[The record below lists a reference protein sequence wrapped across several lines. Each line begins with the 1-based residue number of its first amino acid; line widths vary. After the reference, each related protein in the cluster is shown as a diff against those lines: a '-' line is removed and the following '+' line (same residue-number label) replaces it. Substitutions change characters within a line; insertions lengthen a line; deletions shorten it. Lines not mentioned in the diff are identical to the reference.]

1 MDADGNIY
9 ERINGEWVK
18 VAGIEDLHGEM
29 QVNGELV
36 KVYRYRC
43 DLPSSNPSSSTLRRS

>member
-18 VAGIEDLHGEM
+18 VAVIGDLHGEM

-36 KVYRYRC
+36 KVYRYR
-43 DLPSSNPSSSTLRRS
+43 